1 MSTPLLTT
9 KLYIPPLRPGLMPR
23 PRLIE
28 RLNAGLDGKLTLVSA
43 PAGFGKTTLLSE
55 WVNPIPNLQY
65 PISNTQ
71 SPKTAWLSLD
81 ESDNDPAR
89 FLAYFVAALQT
100 VEEDVGKG
108 VLSAFR
114 ALQPP
119 PVEAAL
125 TILINEVAAI
135 PGDLAL
141 VLDDYHLISAQPIHE
156 ALIFLLDHLP
166 NNVHLIIATRSDPP
180 LHLARLRG
188 RGQLTE
194 LRATDLR
201 FRPDEVAAFLNQVAG
216 LNLAT
221 DDVAALASRTE
232 GWIAGLQ
239 MATLAIRARVST
251 HGSDAAHIA
260 RFIRAFTGSNRFIMD
275 YLVEEVLQQQ
285 PPSIQTFLLQT
296 AILDRLSGPLCDA
309 VVDIGDWRLEIGDWR
324 LEIGDNTQ
332 YPIPNTQYPVS
343 NTQSILEYLESSNLF
358 IVPLDDEQRWYR
370 YHHLFADLLRQRLR
384 RFQPDVVPELHR
396 RASAWH
402 ERHGSVASAIEHA
415 FSAGDLD
422 RAADLVERIAEA
434 TWTRGEF
441 ATFSGWVEALP
452 DDVVRAR
459 LRLCAHQAML
469 MLLVGR
475 PLSEFES
482 RMQHIVQSGADG
494 LDIGEVAVFHAV
506 YATLKGDVRQSAEH
520 SQRALELLP
529 EDSLFL
535 RSLAFRCLG
544 GAYRLTGDV
553 VAASRTLDEAA
564 HIAQKAGDLMGTIVT
579 SYQLAEVRIM
589 QGQLYEARALLQRA
603 RELAAG
609 GRGGLLPIASRVF
622 AGLGMLL
629 WEWNDLQAATQHLL
643 QGIALADK
651 WVGNWGLGGYLIL
664 ALVRQAQG
672 DADGAREAMQTAE
685 RLAVAFDATEVDDVV
700 VRAYQARLWIMQGD
714 LEAAVRWAEERDEER
729 DSPYHVR
736 EVEHIMLG
744 QVYVAQGRP
753 DKALALLSPLL
764 QSAERLGRTR
774 SVIEISIVQAL
785 AHQAQLDIAQ
795 ALAALERALSLAEPQ
810 GFVRMFVDAGQAMA
824 QLLNLAL
831 SQNIAPDYVGKLLAA
846 FSEGTKDE
854 RRKTDTPPDASSSVL
869 RPSSLPDPLS
879 EREIEVLRLI
889 AAGLTNQKIA
899 ATLVLALGT
908 VKAHTANIYAK
919 LEVHNRTQAVARAR
933 ALGLL

>member
-1 MSTPLLTT
+1 
-9 KLYIPPLRPGLMPR
+9 
-23 PRLIE
+23 LIE
-28 RLNAGLDGKLTLVSA
+28 RLDAGLYAKLTLISA

-55 WVNPIPNLQY
+55 WVNQTATGQSPISNLQY
-65 PISNTQ
+65 P
-71 SPKTAWLSLD
+71 KFAWLSLN

-89 FLAYFVAALQT
+89 FLTYFVAALQT
-100 VEEDVGKG
+100 VEEGLG
-108 VLSAFR
+108 ASVLNAFR
-114 ALQPP
+114 APQPP
-119 PVEAAL
+119 PVESAL
-125 TILINEVAAI
+125 TVLLNEIAAI

-141 VLDDYHLISAQPIHE
+141 VLDDYHLITAQPIHK
-156 ALIFLLDHLP
+156 ALTFLLDHLP
-166 NNVHLIIATRSDPP
+166 DNAHLVIATRSDPP

-194 LRATDLR
+194 LRANDLR
-201 FRPDEVAAFLNQVAG
+201 FRPDEVAAFLDQVVG
-216 LNLAT
+216 LNLAA

-251 HGSDAAHIA
+251 HGPDTAHIA
-260 RFIRAFTGSNRFIMD
+260 HFIRAFTGSNRFIMD

-309 VVDIGDWRLEIGDWR
+309 VVDIRDWVLGIGDRRLEIGN
-324 LEIGDNTQ
+324 NTQ
-332 YPIPNTQYPVS
+332 SHSAPLRGLEYPIP

-384 RFQPDVVPELHR
+384 RLQPDVVPELHR

-402 ERHGSVASAIEHA
+402 ERNGSVVSAIEHA
-415 FSAGDLD
+415 FSAGDLE
-422 RAADLVERIAEA
+422 RAAGLVEQTAEA
-434 TWTRGEF
+434 AWMRGEF
-441 ATFSGWVEALP
+441 ATFLNWLEALP

-459 LRLCAHQAML
+459 PRLCAHQAVL

-475 PLSEFES
+475 PLSEFKA
-482 RMQHIVQSGADG
+482 RVQHIMQSGADS
-494 LDIGEVAVFHAV
+494 LAAAEVAVFHAV
-506 YATLKGDVRQSAEH
+506 YAAFKGDVRQGIEH

-535 RSLAFRCLG
+535 RSLVVRCL
-544 GAYRLTGDV
+544 AATFKLTGDV

-579 SYQLAEVRIM
+579 LHQLAELCIIR
-589 QGQLYEARALLQRA
+589 GQLCKARALLQRA
-603 RELAAG
+603 RELATDG
-609 GRGGLLPIASRVF
+609 KGRMLPIASR
-622 AGLGMLL
+622 ALTGLGMLL
-629 WEWNDLQAATQHLL
+629 WEWNDLQAAAQHLL
-643 QGIALADK
+643 QGIELAGK
-651 WVGNWGLGGYLIL
+651 WVATWGLGAYLIL

-672 DADGAREAMQTAE
+672 DADGADDAMQTAE
-685 RLAVAFDATEVDDVV
+685 RLAIEFDATEVDDFI
-700 VRAYQARLWIMQGD
+700 VRAYQARLWIMQGN
-714 LEAAVRWAEERDEER
+714 LEAAVRWVEGRNVERDGA
-729 DSPYHVR
+729 YYVR
-736 EVEHIMLG
+736 ETEHITLG
-744 QVYVAQGRP
+744 QVYLAQGRP
-753 DKALALLSPLL
+753 DEALALLAPLI

-774 SVIEISIVQAL
+774 SVIEISIIQAL
-785 AHQAQLDIAQ
+785 AHQAQDDVAQ
-795 ALAALERALSLAEPQ
+795 ALAVLQRALSLAEPQ
-810 GFVRMFVDAGQAMA
+810 GFVRVFVDAGQAMA

-831 SQNIAPDYVGKLLAA
+831 SRNIAPDYVGKLLAA
-846 FSEGTKDE
+846 FSCGTKDPYG
-854 RRKTDTPPDASSSVL
+854 RRRTDTPLDASSPVGGSG
-869 RPSSLPDPLS
+869 PSSLS
-879 EREIEVLRLI
+879 EREMEVLRLI

-919 LEVHNRTQAVARAR
+919 LDVHNRTQAVARAR